1 VCVCVCVCVRVC
13 VCACVCVYTY
23 SILFTHV
30 QVIAELFKDDDDDI
44 SGATGSVSRK
54 GGAPSRKRSPT
65 VAAIFSQSL
74 SVLIQEMSK

>member
-1 VCVCVCVCVRVC
+1 
-13 VCACVCVYTY
+13 VYV
-23 SILFTHV
+23 HV
-30 QVIAELFKDDDDDI
+30 QSHVQFLQIIAELFKEEDDDI
-44 SGATGSVSRK
+44 SVATGSISKK